1 MILFCFFLMN
11 SDAIVLIPRYHFQ
24 WVGKI
29 DLSVLNEE
37 EEKRAEAMRERL
49 LKMAEE
55 SGEVG
60 YSLDG

>member
-1 MILFCFFLMN
+1 MN